1 MQVRK
6 GRAHW
11 MVAALLVAIATG
23 CAADPNDALSAR
35 TTVAQAPAP
44 SATDAPGETVAPT
57 FPTNGEVAQVIALD
71 NNFLPQT
78 VTVAAGTQ
86 ITWVNNGRNDH
97 NVVPE
102 GDPGATTWGVLQDGF
117 HPTDTYS
124 LVFNTPGTYV
134 YYCTIHGTSSA
145 GMFGTIVVTG
155 PGRQGG
161 DP

>member
-6 GRAHW
+6 RRAHW
-11 MVAALLVAIATG
+11 MVAALLVAVATG

-44 SATDAPGETVAPT
+44 PATDAPGETVAPT
-57 FPTNGEVAQVIALD
+57 FPTTGEVAQVIALD

-145 GMFGTIVVTG
+145 GMFGTIVVTE
-155 PGRQGG
+155 P
-161 DP
+161 

>member
-1 MQVRK
+1 MQVRNR
-6 GRAHW
+6 RAHW
-11 MVAALLVAIATG
+11 TVAGLAVALAVTG

-44 SATDAPGETVAPT
+44 AGTDAAGGTDGSAATTPPT
-57 FPTNGEVAQVIALD
+57 FPTNGDVEEVIALD

-145 GMFGTIVVTG
+145 GMFGTIVVTE
-155 PGRQGG
+155 P
-161 DP
+161 